1 MIKSKTLIDQV
12 NEFYVNKRTKIYAIN
27 EYFVGLLGQDDG
39 YTNLLNDIGNLKY
52 EIAKNEYEGTNNVEE
67 LKNELK
73 NLELKKYNKIK
84 SVGYYDAIEKTVEC
98 KICKDKGTI
107 NSKRC
112 KCFNKKLTEI
122 SLKYLGVNNKDLCS
136 FSDANAK
143 EIQNQKLLLTKYAS
157 NFPKVNVKN
166 FVLLGNVGTGKTF
179 LSKCVYSELLLK
191 GFNAIF
197 LTATELNN
205 IFLKMHL
212 GEVDRTVIND
222 ILLNCDFLV
231 IDDLGTEPKY
241 NNVTVE
247 FLLSLISDRLDKNNA
262 FIITTNLSLSEIKAK
277 YNERLVSRLSG
288 EKTAILPFKNKDL
301 RIK

>member
-12 NEFYVNKRTKIYAIN
+12 NEFYVNKSTKIYAIN
-27 EYFVGLLGQDDG
+27 EYFDSLLGKDES
-39 YTNLLNDIGNLKY
+39 YVNLLNAIGSLKY
-52 EIAKNEYEGTNNVEE
+52 EIAKNEFNGINDNGA

-73 NLELKKYNKIK
+73 NLELEKFNKIK
-84 SVGYYDAIEKTVEC
+84 NTGYFDAINNAVEC
-98 KICKDKGTI
+98 KICKDKGTV
-107 NSKRC
+107 NNKRC
-112 KCFNKKLTEI
+112 KCFNKRLTEI
-122 SLKYLGVNNKDLCS
+122 SLKYLGVNKKEPC
-136 FSDANAK
+136 FFKDANAK
-143 EIQNQKLLLTKYAS
+143 EIEKQKILLEKYSA

-179 LSKCVYSELLLK
+179 LSKCVYTEVLKK
-191 GFNAIF
+191 GFNALF

-205 IFLKMHL
+205 VFLKMHL
-212 GEVDRTVIND
+212 GEVDRTVISDVLSNSD
-222 ILLNCDFLV
+222 LLI

-247 FLLSLISDRLDKNNA
+247 FLLSLISDRLDKNKP

-277 YNERLVSRLSG
+277 YNERLVSRLSS